1 MSKSPARSI
10 QCRTDMSSRDFYRSS
25 RLEEQVQRTLSDV
38 LRSETRDPRLLN
50 VIVTDARVTKDLS
63 VAWVYYSLLDKDV
76 SPEDVNEA
84 FVKAGGFLRTRLA
97 KELTIRRVPE
107 LRFEYD
113 DSGIRG
119 AELESLIDSAVAK
132 DREHESDGDEEV

>member
-1 MSKSPARSI
+1 
-10 QCRTDMSSRDFYRSS
+10 MSSRDFYRSS

-38 LRSETRDPRLLN
+38 LRSETRDPRLLK

-97 KELTIRRVPE
+97 KELTVRRVPE

-113 DSGIRG
+113 DSEIRG

-132 DREHESDGDEEV
+132 DRENESDGDEEV

>member
-1 MSKSPARSI
+1 
-10 QCRTDMSSRDFYRSS
+10 MSSRDFYRSS

-38 LRSETRDPRLLN
+38 LRSETRDPRLLK

-97 KELTIRRVPE
+97 KELTVRRVPE

-113 DSGIRG
+113 DSEIRG

-132 DREHESDGDEEV
+132 DREYESDGDEEV

>member
-1 MSKSPARSI
+1 
-10 QCRTDMSSRDFYRSS
+10 MSSRDFYRSS

-97 KELTIRRVPE
+97 KELTVRRVPE

-113 DSGIRG
+113 DSEIRG

>member
-1 MSKSPARSI
+1 
-10 QCRTDMSSRDFYRSS
+10 MSSRDFYRSS

>member
-1 MSKSPARSI
+1 KSPARLIRCS
-10 QCRTDMSSRDFYRSS
+10 TDMSSRDFYRSS

-38 LRSETRDPRLLN
+38 LRSETRDPRLLK

-97 KELTIRRVPE
+97 KELTVRRVPE

-113 DSGIRG
+113 DSEIRG

>member
-1 MSKSPARSI
+1 
-10 QCRTDMSSRDFYRSS
+10 MSSRDFYRSS

-119 AELESLIDSAVAK
+119 AKLEGLIDSAVAK
-132 DREHESDGDEEV
+132 DREHGSDGDEEV

>member
-1 MSKSPARSI
+1 M
-10 QCRTDMSSRDFYRSS
+10 
-25 RLEEQVQRTLSDV
+25 
-38 LRSETRDPRLLN
+38 
-50 VIVTDARVTKDLS
+50 
-63 VAWVYYSLLDKDV
+63 
-76 SPEDVNEA
+76 
-84 FVKAGGFLRTRLA
+84 
-97 KELTIRRVPE
+97 PE

>member
-1 MSKSPARSI
+1 
-10 QCRTDMSSRDFYRSS
+10 MSSRDFYRSS

-38 LRSETRDPRLLN
+38 LRSETRDPRLLK

-97 KELTIRRVPE
+97 KELTVRRVPE

-113 DSGIRG
+113 DSEIRG

>member
-1 MSKSPARSI
+1 
-10 QCRTDMSSRDFYRSS
+10 MSSRDFYRSS

-84 FVKAGGFLRTRLA
+84 FLKAGGFLRTRLA